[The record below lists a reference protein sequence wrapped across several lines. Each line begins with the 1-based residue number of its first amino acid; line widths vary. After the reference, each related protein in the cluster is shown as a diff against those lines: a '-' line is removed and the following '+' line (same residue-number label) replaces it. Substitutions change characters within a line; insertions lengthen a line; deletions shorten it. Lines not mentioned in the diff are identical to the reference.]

1 MQLKFNE
8 DYDSIAYDS
17 SGNNNYGVII
27 NNVTWQNDGVLKTLT
42 EDVDYS
48 LNSATGILSLLDN
61 SYLYSFLI
69 ASWTTTKAITTVADI
84 NFIDLTTIQNNI
96 GGFFIGFVAL
106 LGIMGVIIG
115 IKIIINKLR
124 ESKDFQQLAE

>member
-1 MQLKFNE
+1 LQLKFNE